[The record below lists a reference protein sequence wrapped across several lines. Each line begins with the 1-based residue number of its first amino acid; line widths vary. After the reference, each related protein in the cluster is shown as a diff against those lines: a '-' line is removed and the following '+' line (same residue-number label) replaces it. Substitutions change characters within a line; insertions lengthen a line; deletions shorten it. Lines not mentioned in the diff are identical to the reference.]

1 MSAVDYFLD
10 IWNKLLGGD
19 VTIIIGILIAL
30 LGLLFLVTEIR
41 TKIKHGTTSENMML
55 ALIALTFGL
64 VLILMSA
71 WLLAIALSFFVLA
84 VYQTYQLRESPV
96 WRELMLT
103 SVATYF
109 VFLVGTVG
117 DKIYFLVTNEETE
130 IFTGWA
136 YNLMIYVFLIM
147 ALIFFG
153 RRFILVSRMMSP
165 QLLYLVLFALIYV
178 VLYTVT
184 NILENTGTIAAEN
197 LSVFYLSAFINDNI
211 AERIIFLTIAPY
223 EIIILLAF
231 GMYFISGPL
240 LTKLL
245 GIKKID
251 DERVLE
257 IVEEIRLKLGIKK
270 KIKVGFVKAPILN
283 AMAYGPFFDQRVALI
298 AKELSDFSD
307 DDIRGIVAHEL
318 AHNSRLHVVWLQF
331 IAAGEMIIKKALLLP
346 ATTLDYAAYPQNV
359 PFAVYFIINYV
370 ILAFLL
376 ILVRVLE
383 GDADLQTKKI
393 GYGTQLAQVLY
404 KLEGFYQ
411 GIAGDFGLNVQLLTG
426 KEFTEEENQRFL
438 GEAGIRLYRHLHR
451 PGRWDMF
458 ANIFMSHPRSAYR
471 IIAMIDDEISPI
483 KGALLPYWLILP
495 NFLRRKSLK
504 QLNKKREE
512 FANLISDK
520 YNSYYGDDGV
530 KSFLDITKMD
540 KLLEMLQSRTI
551 VAYDQI
557 DDIVVEGEVTGIHVS
572 NRISRPI
579 FLKIQSNSGEE
590 QIQVTDFVI
599 HDAQIDEQYVLRNG
613 KMGKLASWKKY
624 PKKNQP
630 FFVFQSLEDESKTF
644 ETKYTGKPV
653 KFFDELIGKK
663 IFFYK
668 DGTDRI
674 ASFTKANFNTSFQ
687 TSEFEFEVD
696 EKGENKELKLLGDKI
711 IVDLAPV
718 LLRFSKDKIEYQT
731 NLLKA
736 LIGYSVILYTKEELE
751 IGIACE
757 ISEIAEDSIKYMIR
771 DKEFEVER
779 KKVDYIYV
787 YADIPKIMM
796 KSHVSFLD
804 QLISRISNRRD
815 MKYIMG

>member
-1 MSAVDYFLD
+1 MSAADYFLD

-19 VTIIIGILIAL
+19 ATIIIGILIAL

-55 ALIALTFGL
+55 AFIGLTFGL

-96 WRELMLT
+96 WRELMIT

-184 NILENTGTIAAEN
+184 NILENTGTITAEN
-197 LSVFYLSAFINDNI
+197 LSVFYLSAVLNDNI

-231 GMYFISGPL
+231 GMYFVSGPL

-251 DERVLE
+251 DERILD
-257 IVEEIRLKLGIKK
+257 IVEEIRVKLGIRK
-270 KIKVGFVKAPILN
+270 KIKVGYVKAPILN

-298 AKELSDFSD
+298 ARDLSEFSD
-307 DDIRGIVAHEL
+307 EDIKGIVAHEL

-331 IAAGEMIIKKALLLP
+331 IAAAEMVIKKAFLLP
-346 ATTLDYAAYPQNV
+346 ATTLDYAAYPQDV
-359 PFAVYFIINYV
+359 PFAVYFVINYV
-370 ILAFLL
+370 ILAVLL

-383 GDADLQTKKI
+383 GDADRVTKKI
-393 GYGTQLAQVLY
+393 GYGNELAQALY

-483 KGALLPYWLILP
+483 KGALLPYWLLMP
-495 NFLRRKSLK
+495 NFIRRKSLRK
-504 QLNKKREE
+504 LNKKRDE
-512 FANLISDK
+512 FADLISEK
-520 YNSYYGDDGV
+520 YTSVYGKEGV
-530 KSFLDITKMD
+530 KSFLEITKMD
-540 KLLEMLQSRTI
+540 KLLSMLQDRTI
-551 VAYDQI
+551 VAYDHI
-557 DDIVVEGEVTGIHVS
+557 DDVVVEGKVSGIHIS
-572 NRISRPI
+572 DKISRPVSLI
-579 FLKIQSNSGEE
+579 VQSTSEE
-590 QIQVTDFVI
+590 KQIQVTDFVI
-599 HDAQIDEQYVLRNG
+599 HDAQLNEKYVLRSG
-613 KMGKLASWKKY
+613 KMGQLTSWKKY

-630 FFVFQSLEDESKTF
+630 FFVFQSLEDKTQTF
-644 ETKYTGKPV
+644 ETKYTGKPI
-653 KFFDELIGKK
+653 KFLEDLTDKEV
-663 IFFYK
+663 FFYK
-668 DGTDRI
+668 EGTDRI
-674 ASFTKANFNTSFQ
+674 ARLTKTNFHNSFQ
-687 TSEFEFEVD
+687 ASEFEFEVD
-696 EKGENKELKLLGDKI
+696 EKGEFKEFKI
-711 IVDLAPV
+711 KGEDMIVDLPPI
-718 LLRFSKDKIEYQT
+718 LLRFSKEKMVHQT
-731 NLLKA
+731 KLLES
-736 LIGYSVILYTKEELE
+736 LIGQSVILYTKEELE

-757 ISEIAEDSIKYMIR
+757 ISEITEDEIKYKIR
-771 DKEFEVER
+771 EKEFNVGR

-796 KSHVSFLD
+796 KNHVSFLD
-804 QLISRISNRRD
+804 RLLYRISNWKD

>member
-1 MSAVDYFLD
+1 
-10 IWNKLLGGD
+10 
-19 VTIIIGILIAL
+19 
-30 LGLLFLVTEIR
+30 
-41 TKIKHGTTSENMML
+41 ML
-55 ALIALTFGL
+55 ALIGLTFGL

-71 WLLAIALSFFVLA
+71 WLLAIALAFFVLA

-96 WRELMLT
+96 WRELMIT

-117 DKIYFLVTNEETE
+117 DKIYILVTNEPTE

-184 NILENTGTIAAEN
+184 NIIEISTPVDGQYLT
-197 LSVFYLSAFINDNI
+197 FYYLSSVLNDKI

-251 DERVLE
+251 DERVLG
-257 IVEEIRLKLGIKK
+257 IVEEVRTKLGIRK
-270 KIKVGFVKAPILN
+270 KIKVGFVEAPILN

-298 AKELSDFSD
+298 ARDLSEFSD
-307 DDIRGIVAHEL
+307 EDIKGIVAHEL

-331 IAAGEMIIKKALLLP
+331 IAAAEMIIKKALLLP
-346 ATTLDYAAYPQNV
+346 ATTLDYAAYPQEV
-359 PFAVYFIINYV
+359 PFAVYFLINYG
-370 ILAFLL
+370 ILAILL
-376 ILVRVLE
+376 IFVRVLE
-383 GDADLQTKKI
+383 GDADHITKKI
-393 GYGTQLAQVLY
+393 GYGTELAQVLY

-471 IIAMIDDEISPI
+471 IIAMLDDEISPI
-483 KGALLPYWLILP
+483 RGALLPYWLLLP
-495 NFLRRKSLK
+495 NFLRRKTLRK
-504 QLNKKREE
+504 LNRKREE
-512 FANLISDK
+512 FADLISEK
-520 YNSYYGDDGV
+520 YNSYYGTEGV
-530 KSFLDITKMD
+530 KSFLEITKMD
-540 KLLEMLQSRTI
+540 KLLSMLEGRTI
-551 VAYDQI
+551 VAYDHI
-557 DDIVVEGEVTGIHVS
+557 DDIVVEGNVTGIHIS
-572 NRISRPI
+572 DRISRPI
-579 FLKIQSNSGEE
+579 FLKVQSESEE
-590 QIQVTDFVI
+590 KQIQVTDFVI
-599 HDAQIDEQYVLRNG
+599 HDAQLDEQYILRNG
-613 KMGKLASWKKY
+613 RMGKLTSWKKY
-624 PKKNQP
+624 PEKNQP
-630 FFVFQSLEDESKTF
+630 FFVFQSLKDENQTF
-644 ETKYTGKPV
+644 ETKYTGKPL
-653 KFFDELIGKK
+653 KFLSDLKGRE

-668 DGTDRI
+668 EGTDRI
-674 ASFTKANFNTSFQ
+674 ARLSNVTFGDSFQ
-687 TSEFEFEVD
+687 SSEFEFEID
-696 EKGENKELKLLGDKI
+696 EKGDFKELKIKGDDL
-711 IVDLAPV
+711 IVDIPPV
-718 LLRFSKDKIEYQT
+718 LLRFSKEKIEHQT
-731 NLLKA
+731 NLLRS
-736 LIGYSVILYTKEELE
+736 LVGHSVILYTKEELE

-757 ISEIAEDSIKYMIR
+757 ISAINKEEIAYKIKE
-771 DKEFEVER
+771 KEHKVER

-787 YADIPKIMM
+787 YANIPKIMI

-804 QLISRISNRRD
+804 RLISRISNWRD

>member
-1 MSAVDYFLD
+1 MTAADYFLD

-19 VTIIIGILIAL
+19 ATIIIGILIAL

-41 TKIKHGTTSENMML
+41 TKIRHGTTSENMML
-55 ALIALTFGL
+55 ALIGLTFGL

-84 VYQTYQLRESPV
+84 IYQTYQLRESPV
-96 WRELMLT
+96 WRELMIT

-117 DKIYFLVTNEETE
+117 DKIYFLIKNEETE

-184 NILENTGTIAAEN
+184 NILENTGTITAEN
-197 LSVFYLSAFINDNI
+197 LSVFYLSAVINDNI

-251 DERVLE
+251 DERVLG
-257 IVEEIRLKLGIKK
+257 IVEEIRLKLGIKR
-270 KIKVGFVKAPILN
+270 KIKVGFVEAPILN

-298 AKELSDFSD
+298 ARDLSEFSD
-307 DDIRGIVAHEL
+307 EDIKGIVAHEL

-331 IAAGEMIIKKALLLP
+331 IAATEMVIKKAFLLP
-346 ATTLDYAAYPQNV
+346 ATTLDYAAYPQEV
-359 PFAVYFIINYV
+359 PFAVYFLINYV
-370 ILAFLL
+370 ILALLL

-393 GYGTQLAQVLY
+393 GYGSELAQVLY

-438 GEAGIRLYRHLHR
+438 GEAGMRLYRHLHR

-471 IIAMIDDEISPI
+471 IIAMLDEEISPI
-483 KGALLPYWLILP
+483 KGALLPYWLLLP
-495 NFLRRKSLK
+495 NFIRRKSLK
-504 QLNKKREE
+504 KLNKKRDE
-512 FANLISDK
+512 FVDLISDK
-520 YNSYYGDDGV
+520 YTSYYGTDGV
-530 KSFLDITKMD
+530 KSFLEITKMD
-540 KLLEMLQSRTI
+540 KLLSMLQDRSI
-551 VAYDQI
+551 VAYDHI
-557 DDIVVEGEVTGIHVS
+557 DDIVIEGNVTGIHIS
-572 NRISRPI
+572 DKISRPI
-579 FLKIQSNSGEE
+579 SLKVQSKSEE
-590 QIQVTDFVI
+590 KQIQVTDFVI
-599 HDAQIDEQYVLRNG
+599 HDAQLNEVYILRNG
-613 KMGKLASWKKY
+613 RMGKLTSWKKY

-630 FFVFQSLEDESKTF
+630 FFVFQSMDDESKIF

-653 KFFDELIGKK
+653 KFLEELTGKE

-668 DGTDRI
+668 EGTDRI
-674 ASFTKANFNTSFQ
+674 AHVTKVDLDSSFQ
-687 TSEFEFEVD
+687 SSEFEFEVD
-696 EKGENKELKLLGDKI
+696 EKGEFKELKIKGDDL
-711 IVDLAPV
+711 IVDLPPV
-718 LLRFSKDKIEYQT
+718 LLRFSKEKMEHQT
-731 NLLKA
+731 NLLKY
-736 LIGYSVILYTKEELE
+736 LIGNSVILYTKEELE

-757 ISEIAEDSIKYMIR
+757 ISEITVDEIKYKIR
-771 DKEFEVER
+771 EKEFSVDR

-787 YADIPKIMM
+787 YANVPKIMI
-796 KSHVSFLD
+796 KKHVSFLD
-804 QLISRISNRRD
+804 RLISRISNWKD
-815 MKYIMG
+815 MRYIMG